1 MTTTRITTRQVK
13 RRDVT
18 KTTGT
23 YTLDTTYD
31 VVLCNCAGG
40 AITLNLPAV
49 ATSEGFGYT
58 IKKIDSSAN
67 EVTIN
72 PSGLETIDDD
82 TTLILDSQYSSA
94 QIVCDG
100 TEWWIL

>member
-1 MTTTRITTRQVK
+1 MTTTRITTRQIK

-23 YTLDTTYD
+23 YTLDYTYD
-31 VVLCNCAGG
+31 EILCNCAGG
-40 AITLNLPAV
+40 AITLNLPA
-49 ATSEGFGYT
+49 AASSEGVGYT

-67 EVTIN
+67 TVTIDGN
-72 PSGLETIDDD
+72 GGETIDDQ
-82 TTLILDSQYSSA
+82 TMQTIGFQYTSL

-100 TEWWIL
+100 TEWWII

>member
-49 ATSEGFGYT
+49 ATSAGFGYT

-67 EVTIN
+67 TVTIDGN
-72 PSGLETIDDD
+72 AGELIDGVITQTINYQW
-82 TTLILDSQYSSA
+82 TAI

-100 TEWWIL
+100 AAWYIV